1 MTDLCFKLIRIQYT
15 VNPDLRQ
22 SLWILPGCFS
32 GLTELSGRAVK
43 RKEAEENQ
51 RGAMEQT
58 TPGRIQVQRSAGGFF
73 CFREYGIILRNGQ
86 GMAKT
91 ERK

>member
-1 MTDLCFKLIRIQYT
+1 MTDLCFKLILIQYT

-22 SLWILPGCFS
+22 TLWICAGDFRVIRQS
-32 GLTELSGRAVK
+32 G
-43 RKEAEENQ
+43 EAEENQ
-51 RGAMEQT
+51 QGAMKQT

-91 ERK
+91 E